1 MKSWV
6 LAEFG
11 SEEAILAA
19 ARALRAKGHAS
30 IDLHSPVPI
39 HGAEEALALPKS
51 RVPLV
56 ALLGG
61 VIGASLGYLLQ
72 WWTVAV
78 DWPLNVG
85 GRPPHSAPAFIPVTF
100 ESGVLIASLS
110 IFLGL
115 LFGFFG
121 FPRTYHPLFEVEAFR
136 TASIDGL
143 WLSAQVKPAEAA
155 PLIDELKRNGA
166 MQVSHVPEEEERR

>member
-1 MKSWV
+1 MRSFV
-6 LAEFG
+6 LGEFA

-19 ARALRAKGHAS
+19 ARALRAKGHPS
-30 IDLHSPVPI
+30 VDLHSPVPI
-39 HGAEEALALPKS
+39 HGAEEALGLRRS

-61 VIGASLGYLLQ
+61 VIGAAGGYVLQ

-85 GRPPHSAPAFIPVTF
+85 GRPPHSAPAFVPITF
-100 ESGVLIASLS
+100 ESGVLVASLS

-115 LFGFFG
+115 LFGFFA
-121 FPRTYHPLFEVEAFR
+121 FPRTYHPVFEVEGFR
-136 TASIDGL
+136 SASIDAL
-143 WLSAQVKPAEAA
+143 WLSTEVEA
-155 PLIDELKRNGA
+155 GA
-166 MQVSHVPEEEERR
+166 ADAAASDLRALGARQVSVVPEAR

>member
-61 VIGASLGYLLQ
+61 VTGAALGYLLQ

-121 FPRTYHPLFEVEAFR
+121 FPRTYHPLFEVEGFR
-136 TASIDGL
+136 SATIDAL
-143 WLSAQVKPAEAA
+143 WLSTEVDATVAEGAA
-155 PLIDELKRNGA
+155 SELRALGA
-166 MQVSHVPEEEERR
+166 KQVSIVREELR